1 MLYHYCCLNCDFNHN
16 YLYHYYFKE
25 KTRNIMTLELK
36 ITLLNLF
43 INTKVNE
50 MNPNKLFWSNFF
62 LFSIFF
68 PFSFSLVEG
77 EFWKIYKGYHK
88 PCVQLW
94 TNVSIKNTFYHN
106 FMFHKEAFLK
116 KCIFL
121 CNLVEYPWIYICS

>member
-16 YLYHYYFKE
+16 YLYHYYLKE

-68 PFSFSLVEG
+68 PFLFLWCRENFEKFTKDIINHVYNYGQMFQLKIHCITILCFTKSLFKKNVFS
-77 EFWKIYKGYHK
+77 
-88 PCVQLW
+88 CVTW
-94 TNVSIKNTFYHN
+94 
-106 FMFHKEAFLK
+106 
-116 KCIFL
+116 
-121 CNLVEYPWIYICS
+121 